1 MFEVLES
8 INIVV
13 IIKTIFIIWCILKT
27 MELLVSEI
35 LEPEAT
41 SSRNPMS
48 EEILRKC
55 EGAKGKRSDGK
66 EDGDGTINDGAW
78 AWFIFD
84 RLF

>member
-13 IIKTIFIIWCILKT
+13 IIKTIFVIWCILKT

-35 LEPEAT
+35 LETEAA
-41 SSRNPMS
+41 SPRNPMS

-55 EGAKGKRSDGK
+55 EGAKGKRTNQQ
-66 EDGDGTINDGAW
+66 EQGDKAINDGA
-78 AWFIFD
+78 
-84 RLF
+84 